1 LSSLYCSN
9 RTIVGV
15 LSAITLLAYPVVG
28 AQIAVSAN
36 DGKVMLVDGVNTP
49 MPIPLPDTVS
59 IIDLRV
65 FPPKFMGE
73 VRAPTSV
80 AGPPHSVA
88 IAPDQSIAMVTASS
102 KIDPANPKE
111 AVQNDQVTVIDL
123 QAQPPRVLAT
133 LQAGLGASGIDINRA
148 GTLALIANRGEGTV
162 SVFSI
167 KGKLVTS
174 AGKVDLKGGTD
185 SMPSQ
190 VMFASDGRSAL
201 VSCNSVNDNRIA
213 ILTVNGDRVEYEKS
227 ASSAFF
233 AGLRPYGMDITP
245 SGDMAVVASIG
256 TGLDGGVDIVTLVD
270 LKTAPPRAID
280 QIVVGPVPEA
290 VSISPDGRYVAVSV
304 MNGTN
309 ATKASGFYHD
319 FGLLKILRIEGQRL
333 SMVAETRIG
342 HWCQGAAWT
351 PNSKTVL
358 VQCMVEKEIQMFGFD
373 GKILKPSGSIK
384 VNGGPAGIRTSR

>member
-1 LSSLYCSN
+1 VKHNLL
-9 RTIVGV
+9 VGV
-15 LSAITLLAYPVVG
+15 ILAILPVLCSG
-28 AQIAVSAN
+28 AQLAVSAN
-36 DGKVMLVDGVNTP
+36 DGKVILVDGVNTP
-49 MPIPLPDTVS
+49 SPNPAPDMVS
-59 IIDLRV
+59 IFDLRV
-65 FPPKFMGE
+65 FPPKIIGE

-111 AVQNDQVTVIDL
+111 SVQNDQVTVIDL
-123 QAQPPRVLAT
+123 QSQPPRVLAT

-148 GTLALIANRGEGTV
+148 GTLALVANRAEGTV
-162 SVFSI
+162 SVFTI
-167 KGKLVTS
+167 KGKVVTS
-174 AGKVDLKGGTD
+174 AGKVDLKGGPD

-190 VMFASDGRSAL
+190 VMFTADGRTAL
-201 VSCNSVNDNRIA
+201 VSCNSANDNRIA
-213 ILTVNGDRVEYEKS
+213 ILSVNGDRVQYEKS

-256 TGLDGGVDIVTLVD
+256 TGLDGGVDIVSLVD

-280 QIVVGPVPEA
+280 QIAVGPVPEA

-319 FGLLKILRIEGQRL
+319 YGLLKILRIEGQRM
-333 SMVAETRIG
+333 SVVAETKIG
-342 HWCQGAAWT
+342 RWCQGAAWL
-351 PNSKTVL
+351 PNNKTVL
-358 VQCMVEKEIQMFGFD
+358 VQCMVERDIQMFGFD
-373 GKILKPSGSIK
+373 GKTLKPAGSIK
-384 VNGGPAGIRTSR
+384 VKGGPAGIRTTR